1 MKIYIVEYADYDS
14 NDAVGYFTEYE
25 KAKHCCEYLNRA
37 RHSEYEWFDWTISEY
52 ELDDTDYESLNK
64 ELDEQERLEYEIK
77 LEREKQEVLDAISR
91 LQAEYE
97 QLKANSGR

>member
-14 NDAVGYFTEYE
+14 NDAVGYFTEYK

-52 ELDDTDYESLNK
+52 ELDETDYTSLNK
-64 ELDEQERLEYEIK
+64 EFDERERLRFECE
-77 LEREKQEVLDAISR
+77 LEKEKQEALVEIAR
-91 LQAEYE
+91 LKEKYG
-97 QLKANSGR
+97 L